1 MKKILIALLMCFV
14 TAATAACGNS
24 GSSASSSAPAP
35 APSSSQASSAESS
48 SQESSPESAP
58 ESSQANAS
66 SDEAGTDNAPASGD
80 ANGLPIPSSATDEQK
95 AYIESINE
103 LLTKVSD
110 TDKAQEIAA
119 SGDIQAV
126 TDFVDSLKKDFDN
139 MATLKAP
146 AEYAEVQTK
155 VVEFSS
161 AFSGYFDQVLEL
173 ARMGAEGPQPDA
185 QTQQEVVTKMGDM
198 ANKAMNALVEATQ
211 MLTAMDAQ

>member
-1 MKKILIALLMCFV
+1 MKKILIAMLMCFV

-24 GSSASSSAPAP
+24 GGSASSSAPAP
-35 APSSSQASSAESS
+35 SSSQSSSTESS

-58 ESSQANAS
+58 EESQAEIS
-66 SDEAGTDNAPASGD
+66 SEAGTDNASAAGD

-126 TDFVDSLKKDFDN
+126 TDFVDSLKKDFDT

-173 ARMGAEGPQPDA
+173 ARMGAEGSQPDA

>member
-1 MKKILIALLMCFV
+1 MKKILIAMLMCFV

-35 APSSSQASSAESS
+35 SSSQSSSTESS

-58 ESSQANAS
+58 EESQAETS
-66 SDEAGTDNAPASGD
+66 SEAGTDNASAAGD

-126 TDFVDSLKKDFDN
+126 TDFVDSLKKDFDT

-173 ARMGAEGPQPDA
+173 ARMGAEGSQPDA

>member
-1 MKKILIALLMCFV
+1 MKKILIAMLMCFV

-35 APSSSQASSAESS
+35 SSSQSSSTESS

-58 ESSQANAS
+58 EESQAEIS
-66 SDEAGTDNAPASGD
+66 SEAGTDNASAAGD

-126 TDFVDSLKKDFDN
+126 TDFVDSLKKDFDT

-173 ARMGAEGPQPDA
+173 ARMGAEGSQPDA